1 MSNSIKILQTTFTSS
16 LRHSEESADTSR
28 INLYQNLVFS
38 SFNDLIK
45 PCFPVLKSI
54 ISASLWEE
62 LIRDF
67 IRNHPVSTPLFYQ
80 IPGEFVRFLQE
91 SANLSKHPPFLAD
104 LAHYE
109 WMELV
114 IELAMDES
122 EQVPATAVAP
132 LTGVFR
138 FSTTAAMHHYHYPV
152 EQISENYLPQQP
164 EDSFLII
171 WRDANDKVGF
181 MKITAFVYHLLN
193 YMTENKTSACST
205 LDLENH
211 PQREELASLCEKLL
225 NELRDKNILLPAR

>member
-1 MSNSIKILQTTFTSS
+1 MSNSIKILQTTFTRS
-16 LRHSEESADTSR
+16 LRHSEKLAATSR

-54 ISASLWEE
+54 LSASLWEE

-91 SANLSKHPPFLAD
+91 SASLSRHPPFLAD

-114 IELAMDES
+114 IELAMDEP
-122 EQVPATAVAP
+122 EQTPATAAP
-132 LTGVFR
+132 SLNSVFR
-138 FSTTAAMHHYHYPV
+138 LSTTAAMHHYHYPV
-152 EQISENYLPQQP
+152 EQISQNYLPQKP

-171 WRDANDKVGF
+171 WRDANDKVEF
-181 MKITAFVYHLLN
+181 MKISAFVYHLLHH
-193 YMTENKTSACST
+193 MTENKASAHNT

-211 PQREELASLCEKLL
+211 PQREELASLCERLL
-225 NELRDKNILLPAR
+225 NELIDKNILLPVN

>member
-1 MSNSIKILQTTFTSS
+1 MNNSIKILQTTFTRS
-16 LRHSEESADTSR
+16 LRHSEKLADTSR

-38 SFNDLIK
+38 TFNDLIK

-54 ISASLWEE
+54 LSASLWEE

-91 SANLSKHPPFLAD
+91 SASLSKHPPFLAD

-114 IELAMDES
+114 IELAVDEP
-122 EQVPATAVAP
+122 ERMPATAVP
-132 LTGVFR
+132 SLNSVFR
-138 FSTTAAMHHYHYPV
+138 LSTTAAMHHYHYPV
-152 EQISENYLPQQP
+152 EQISENYLPLQP

-171 WRDANDKVGF
+171 WRDASDKVEF
-181 MKITAFVYHLLN
+181 MKISAFVYHLLN
-193 YMTENKTSACST
+193 HMTENKASACST
-205 LDLENH
+205 LNLENH

-225 NELRDKNILLPAR
+225 NELVDKNILLPAR

>member
-16 LRHSEESADTSR
+16 LRQSEQLADTSR
-28 INLYQNLVFS
+28 INLYHNLVFS

-54 ISASLWEE
+54 LSVSLWEE

-67 IRNHPVSTPLFYQ
+67 IQKHPVSTPLFYQ

-91 SANLSKHPPFLAD
+91 SANLSRHPPFLAD

-114 IELAMDES
+114 IELAVE
-122 EQVPATAVAP
+122 EQIPVIKVPP
-132 LTGVFR
+132 LRSVFR
-138 FSTTAAMHHYHYPV
+138 FSSTAAMRHYHYPV
-152 EQISENYLPQQP
+152 EQISQNYLPQQP

-171 WRDANDKVGF
+171 WRDANDKVEF
-181 MKITAFVYHLLN
+181 MKISAFVYHLLN
-193 YMTENKTSACST
+193 HMTESKTSASST

-211 PQREELASLCEKLL
+211 PQREELTPLCERLL
-225 NELRDKNILLPAR
+225 NDLIDKNILFPAR